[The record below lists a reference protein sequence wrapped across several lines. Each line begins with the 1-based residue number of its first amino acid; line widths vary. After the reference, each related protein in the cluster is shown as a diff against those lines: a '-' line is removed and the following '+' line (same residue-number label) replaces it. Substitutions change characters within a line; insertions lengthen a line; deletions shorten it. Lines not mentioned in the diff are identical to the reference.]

1 MTEESFNKLGRIIYV
16 FNEIELFINFIITHH
31 IEPKDKEFF
40 LDYILNTSVINF
52 GAKIKILINLGIFHK
67 TQIKQIRDYS
77 SNRNVF
83 AHVNRDSIS
92 EIILQSS
99 PDSIEINIRDVI
111 FKTNSEGKL
120 VEMNYKEFLKEH
132 ILLQNEI
139 IDFISDYILLNKI
152 DTLYNHIGNLKLHKK

>member
-1 MTEESFNKLGRIIYV
+1 MKEESFNKLGKSIYV

-83 AHVNRDSIS
+83 AHVN
-92 EIILQSS
+92 
-99 PDSIEINIRDVI
+99 
-111 FKTNSEGKL
+111 
-120 VEMNYKEFLKEH
+120 
-132 ILLQNEI
+132 
-139 IDFISDYILLNKI
+139 
-152 DTLYNHIGNLKLHKK
+152 